1 MRSLGNPT
9 VRNQTEQGDQAS
21 RMKKNSCIQA
31 KGLVFIDF
39 WNDFRNFK
47 FNYSAS
53 YAYFFYWDICDFS
66 LNCKIFSYIKDID
79 SVIYNTMLKF
89 HTPHLSFVCFIYLL
103 ISPFFCSQIDWFL
116 NVLGNALLF
125 FFFKCSCPSQIY

>member
-1 MRSLGNPT
+1 MRSVGNPT

-47 FNYSAS
+47 FNYFAS
-53 YAYFFYWDICDFS
+53 SAYFFYWDICDFS
-66 LNCKIFSYIKDID
+66 LNCKIFSYIKDTD
-79 SVIYNTMLKF
+79 SVIYITMLKF
-89 HTPHLSFVCFIYLL
+89 HTPHLSFVSFIFWYLY
-103 ISPFFCSQIDWFL
+103 FFVAKSIDFL
-116 NVLGNALLF
+116 M
-125 FFFKCSCPSQIY
+125 Y